1 MIDLK
6 EINRFLLKANK
17 PHADGT
23 AKMKNE
29 KNGSRSILFSYGNF
43 SMEDN
48 FFGGEPYGGQQVIFY
63 KKEPVWMCVY
73 YGRVLKTDLPAGDV
87 YDFLREALQFPD
99 VGRPQRGPASYKK
112 GNLAYRNDQEGALDN
127 FSGREVILENG
138 KEIYWAKFM
147 GGLVD
152 QRFKGSL

>member
-1 MIDLK
+1 MIDIGQLK
-6 EINRFLLKANK
+6 DFLLKANK

-23 AKMKNE
+23 AQMKKE
-29 KNGSRSILFSYGNF
+29 SNGSRTITFSDGYW

-48 FFGGEPYGGQQVIFY
+48 FFGGEPYGGQQVAFF
-63 KKEPVWMCVY
+63 KGEPAWICVY
-73 YGRVLKTDLPAGDV
+73 YGCVLKTNLPADKV

-99 VGRPQRGPASYKK
+99 ENKSQRGPASYKK
-112 GNLAYRNDQEGALDN
+112 GNLEYQNKQEGELDN
-127 FSGREVILENG
+127 FSGREIILENG

-152 QRFKGSL
+152 QRFKGSA